1 MWSYVWFVE
10 TLTAN
15 ILSWWPCWKSASS
28 VWISA
33 IIVSSQ
39 TANPVHRRWSASC
52 YLSEDMFLWREGY
65 QQFHTLW
72 SLSLIF
78 VLSHFSHV
86 FSYLFPQQSA
96 VLLSDMAKTGLV
108 WPLLP
113 RDETQHKLLWDL
125 YSMSLKYKQWL
136 WVMGRRQPA
145 GVPFSSVGRACVPCT
160 EALQQIWVQLL
171 AWVPLLC
178 VLPLS
183 LAPCFLSYLQLFCQ

>member
-1 MWSYVWFVE
+1 MWSCVWFAE

-15 ILSWWPCWKSASS
+15 ILSWWPSWESASS
-28 VWISA
+28 GWISA

-39 TANPVHRRWSASC
+39 PANPVHSRWSASC

-72 SLSLIF
+72 SLSLIC
-78 VLSHFSHV
+78 VSSHFSHV
-86 FSYLFPQQSA
+86 FSCLFPQQSA

-108 WPLLP
+108 WPPLP

-136 WVMGRRQPA
+136 WVMVGRQPA
-145 GVPFSSVGRACVPCT
+145 GCCAY
-160 EALQQIWVQLL
+160 LL
-171 AWVPLLC
+171 NTLEMTDWI
-178 VLPLS
+178 
-183 LAPCFLSYLQLFCQ
+183 SYY